1 MKAKKKMSMYKKG
14 GMMYGEKGT
23 KVETAAERLASY
35 KEQLK
40 KGGLTSGQRKQLEKS
55 IKSLER
61 QGVGLPKGTKLLAEV
76 SVKPKPE
83 SKYSKEGLKYR
94 TSNQAKQDYIK
105 AVAKDKSASPQMP
118 FSVAQEMS
126 RFGSFN
132 DWVQEEAKK
141 RFPKK

>member
-14 GMMYGEKGT
+14 GMMYGKNGT

-40 KGGLTSGQRKQLEKS
+40 KGGLTRESRAQLERS

-61 QGVGLPKGTKLLAEV
+61 QGVGLPKGTKLLPEV

-83 SKYSKEGLKYR
+83 SKYSEEGLRYR

-105 AVAKDKSASPQMP
+105 AVAKDKSASPRMP
-118 FSVAQEMS
+118 LSVAQEMS
-126 RFGSFN
+126 RIGSFSE
-132 DWVQEEAKK
+132 WVQGESQK

>member
-40 KGGLTSGQRKQLEKS
+40 KGGLTRESRAQLERS

-76 SVKPKPE
+76 PVKPKPE
-83 SKYSKEGLKYR
+83 SKYSEEGLRYR

-105 AVAKDKSASPQMP
+105 AVAKDKDASPKMP
-118 FSVAQEMS
+118 LSVAQQMS
-126 RFGSFN
+126 RLGSFN
-132 DWVQEEAKK
+132 EWVQEESKK